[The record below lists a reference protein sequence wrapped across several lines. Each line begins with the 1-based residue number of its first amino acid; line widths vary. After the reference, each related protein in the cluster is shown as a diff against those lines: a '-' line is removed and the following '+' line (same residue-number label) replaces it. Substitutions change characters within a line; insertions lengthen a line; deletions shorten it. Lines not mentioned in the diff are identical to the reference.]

1 MRFTKPIKGKIMNK
15 KFLSV
20 IVGIALFSSSALAAE
35 ESGFFIGADAAYVQ
49 TKVKGDLKHNKTGAV
64 FNGDLS
70 SSIPILGLRMGYRF
84 NDLHRLYAAYN
95 YSDEFS
101 DIIRTPNLRIEG
113 DFNTH
118 KFLLGYDFTPEIFK
132 RVRAVAGGYLGYAK
146 TSIDLKTSL
155 LSLSQDF
162 DGFVY
167 GAKIGAIFELGAS
180 NEIEVGFKAE
190 QIEYNTRN
198 YYQETIGSNF
208 YDPRQTN
215 YGLYLGYTYKF

>member
-1 MRFTKPIKGKIMNK
+1 MRFKNQFKGKIMNK

>member
-1 MRFTKPIKGKIMNK
+1 MNK
-15 KFLSV
+15 KLLSIIAGV
-20 IVGIALFSSSALAAE
+20 ALFSSSALAAE

-70 SSIPILGLRMGYRF
+70 SSIPLLGLRMGYRF

-146 TSIDLKTSL
+146 TSLDLKTSL

-180 NEIEVGFKAE
+180 NELEVGFKAE

-215 YGLYLGYTYKF
+215 YGLYVGYTYKF

>member
-1 MRFTKPIKGKIMNK
+1 MNK

-180 NEIEVGFKAE
+180 NEIEVGFIK
-190 QIEYNTRN
+190 QNKSNTIL
-198 YYQETIGSNF
+198 EIITKK
-208 YDPRQTN
+208 
-215 YGLYLGYTYKF
+215 L

>member
-1 MRFTKPIKGKIMNK
+1 MNK

-84 NDLHRLYAAYN
+84 NDLHRLYVAYN
-95 YSDEFS
+95 YSDEFN
-101 DIIRTPNLRIEG
+101 DIIRTPNLRIES

-167 GAKIGAIFELGAS
+167 GAKIGAIFELGTS

-190 QIEYNTRN
+190 KIEYNTRN
-198 YYQETIGSNF
+198 YYQEIIGSNF

>member
-1 MRFTKPIKGKIMNK
+1 MNK
-15 KFLSV
+15 KLLSIIAGV
-20 IVGIALFSSSALAAE
+20 ALFSSSALAAE

-70 SSIPILGLRMGYRF
+70 SSIPLLGLRMGYRF

-146 TSIDLKTSL
+146 TSLDLKTSL

-162 DGFVY
+162 DGFVC

-180 NEIEVGFKAE
+180 NELEVGFKAE

>member
-1 MRFTKPIKGKIMNK
+1 MNK

-215 YGLYLGYTYKF
+215 YGLYLGCTYKF

>member
-1 MRFTKPIKGKIMNK
+1 MNK

-84 NDLHRLYAAYN
+84 NDLHRLYAAYD

-101 DIIRTPNLRIEG
+101 DIIRTPKLRIES

>member
-1 MRFTKPIKGKIMNK
+1 MNK

-208 YDPRQTN
+208 YDPGQTN

>member
-1 MRFTKPIKGKIMNK
+1 MNK

-101 DIIRTPNLRIEG
+101 DIIRTPKLRIES

-190 QIEYNTRN
+190 KIEYNTRN
-198 YYQETIGSNF
+198 YYQEIIGSNF

>member
-1 MRFTKPIKGKIMNK
+1 MNK

-84 NDLHRLYAAYN
+84 NDLHRLYVAYN

-101 DIIRTPNLRIEG
+101 DIIRTPKLRIES

-167 GAKIGAIFELGAS
+167 GAKIGAIFELGTS

-190 QIEYNTRN
+190 KIEYNTRN
-198 YYQETIGSNF
+198 YYQEIIGSNF

>member
-1 MRFTKPIKGKIMNK
+1 MNK
-15 KFLSV
+15 KLLSIIAGV
-20 IVGIALFSSSALAAE
+20 ALFSSSALAAE

-146 TSIDLKTSL
+146 TSLDLKTSL

-180 NEIEVGFKAE
+180 NEIEIGFKAE

>member
-1 MRFTKPIKGKIMNK
+1 MNK

-84 NDLHRLYAAYN
+84 NDLHRLYVAYN

-101 DIIRTPNLRIEG
+101 DIIRTPKLRIES

-190 QIEYNTRN
+190 KIEYNTRN
-198 YYQETIGSNF
+198 YYQEIIGSNF

>member
-1 MRFTKPIKGKIMNK
+1 MNK

-20 IVGIALFSSSALAAE
+20 IVGIALFSSSALAVE

-101 DIIRTPNLRIEG
+101 DIIKTPNLKIEG

>member
-1 MRFTKPIKGKIMNK
+1 MNK

-84 NDLHRLYAAYN
+84 NDLHRLYAAYD

-101 DIIRTPNLRIEG
+101 DIIRTPKLRIES

-132 RVRAVAGGYLGYAK
+132 RLRAVAGGYLGYAK

-190 QIEYNTRN
+190 KIEYNTRN
-198 YYQETIGSNF
+198 YYQEIIGSNF

>member
-1 MRFTKPIKGKIMNK
+1 M
-15 KFLSV
+15 
-20 IVGIALFSSSALAAE
+20 
-35 ESGFFIGADAAYVQ
+35 GADAAYVQ

-198 YYQETIGSNF
+198 YYQEAIGSNF

>member
-1 MRFTKPIKGKIMNK
+1 MNK

-49 TKVKGDLKHNKTGAV
+49 TKVKGDLKHNKTGTV

-84 NDLHRLYAAYN
+84 NDLHRLYVAYN

-101 DIIRTPNLRIEG
+101 DIIRTPKLRIES

-132 RVRAVAGGYLGYAK
+132 RLRAVAGGYLGYAK

-167 GAKIGAIFELGAS
+167 GAKIGAIFELGTS

-190 QIEYNTRN
+190 KIEYNTRN
-198 YYQETIGSNF
+198 YYQEIIGSNF

>member
-1 MRFTKPIKGKIMNK
+1 MNK
-15 KFLSV
+15 KLLSIIAGV
-20 IVGIALFSSSALAAE
+20 ALFSSSALAAE

-70 SSIPILGLRMGYRF
+70 SSIPLLGLRMGYRF

>member
-1 MRFTKPIKGKIMNK
+1 MNK

-49 TKVKGDLKHNKTGAV
+49 TKVKGDLKHNKTGTV

>member
-1 MRFTKPIKGKIMNK
+1 MNK
-15 KFLSV
+15 KLLSIIAGV
-20 IVGIALFSSSALAAE
+20 ALFSSSALAAE

-70 SSIPILGLRMGYRF
+70 SSIPLLGLRMGYRF

-146 TSIDLKTSL
+146 TSLDLKTSL

-167 GAKIGAIFELGAS
+167 GAKIGAIFELGTS
-180 NEIEVGFKAE
+180 NELEVGFKAE

-198 YYQETIGSNF
+198 YYEETIGSNF

>member
-1 MRFTKPIKGKIMNK
+1 MNK

-198 YYQETIGSNF
+198 YYRSYRVEF
-208 YDPRQTN
+208 
-215 YGLYLGYTYKF
+215 L

>member
-1 MRFTKPIKGKIMNK
+1 MNK
-15 KFLSV
+15 KLLSI
-20 IVGIALFSSSALAAE
+20 IVGVALFSSSALATE

-146 TSIDLKTSL
+146 TSLDLKTSL

-167 GAKIGAIFELGAS
+167 GAKIGAIFELGTS
-180 NEIEVGFKAE
+180 NELEVGFKAE

>member
-1 MRFTKPIKGKIMNK
+1 MNK

-101 DIIRTPNLRIEG
+101 DIIRTPNLRIES

-167 GAKIGAIFELGAS
+167 GAKIGAIFELGTS

>member
-1 MRFTKPIKGKIMNK
+1 MNK

-198 YYQETIGSNF
+198 YYQEA
-208 YDPRQTN
+208 
-215 YGLYLGYTYKF
+215 

>member
-1 MRFTKPIKGKIMNK
+1 MNK

-84 NDLHRLYAAYN
+84 NDLHRLYVAYN

-101 DIIRTPNLRIEG
+101 DIIRTPNLRIES

-167 GAKIGAIFELGAS
+167 GAKIGAIFELGTS

-190 QIEYNTRN
+190 KIEYNTRN
-198 YYQETIGSNF
+198 YYQEIIGSNF

>member
-1 MRFTKPIKGKIMNK
+1 MNK

-146 TSIDLKTSL
+146 TSLDLKTSL

>member
-1 MRFTKPIKGKIMNK
+1 MNK

-190 QIEYNTRN
+190 QIRN
-198 YYQETIGSNF
+198 YYQEAIGSNF

>member
-1 MRFTKPIKGKIMNK
+1 MNK

-20 IVGIALFSSSALAAE
+20 IVGITLFSSSALAAE

>member
-1 MRFTKPIKGKIMNK
+1 MNK

-20 IVGIALFSSSALAAE
+20 IVGIALFSSSALAVE

-101 DIIRTPNLRIEG
+101 DIIKTPNLKIEG

-167 GAKIGAIFELGAS
+167 GAKIGAIFELGTS
-180 NEIEVGFKAE
+180 NELEVGFKAE

>member
-1 MRFTKPIKGKIMNK
+1 MNK

-70 SSIPILGLRMGYRF
+70 SSIPILGLIMGYRF

>member
-1 MRFTKPIKGKIMNK
+1 MNK

-155 LSLSQDF
+155 LSLFQDF

>member
-1 MRFTKPIKGKIMNK
+1 MNK

-132 RVRAVAGGYLGYAK
+132 RVRTVAGGYLGYAK

>member
-1 MRFTKPIKGKIMNK
+1 MNK
-15 KFLSV
+15 KLLSIIAGV
-20 IVGIALFSSSALAAE
+20 ALFSSSALAAE

-70 SSIPILGLRMGYRF
+70 SSIPLLGLRMGYRF

-146 TSIDLKTSL
+146 TSLDLKTSL

-167 GAKIGAIFELGAS
+167 GAKIGAIFELGTS
-180 NEIEVGFKAE
+180 NEFEVGFKAE

-198 YYQETIGSNF
+198 YYEETIGSNF

>member
-1 MRFTKPIKGKIMNK
+1 MNK

-190 QIEYNTRN
+190 KIEYNTRN
-198 YYQETIGSNF
+198 YYQEIIGSNF

>member
-1 MRFTKPIKGKIMNK
+1 MNK
-15 KFLSV
+15 KLLSIIAGV
-20 IVGIALFSSSALAAE
+20 ALFSSSALAAE

-70 SSIPILGLRMGYRF
+70 SSIPLLGLRMGYRF

-146 TSIDLKTSL
+146 TSLDLKTSL

-180 NEIEVGFKAE
+180 NELEVGFKAE

>member
-1 MRFTKPIKGKIMNK
+1 MNK

-84 NDLHRLYAAYN
+84 NDLHRLYAAYD

-101 DIIRTPNLRIEG
+101 DIIRTPKLRIES

-167 GAKIGAIFELGAS
+167 GAKIGAIFELGTS

-190 QIEYNTRN
+190 KIEYNTRN
-198 YYQETIGSNF
+198 YYQEIIGSNF

>member
-1 MRFTKPIKGKIMNK
+1 MNK

-101 DIIRTPNLRIEG
+101 DIIRTPKLRIES

-167 GAKIGAIFELGAS
+167 GAKIGAIFELGTS

-190 QIEYNTRN
+190 KIEYNTRN
-198 YYQETIGSNF
+198 YYQEIIGPNF

>member
-1 MRFTKPIKGKIMNK
+1 MNK

-20 IVGIALFSSSALAAE
+20 IVGIALFSSLALAAE

-198 YYQETIGSNF
+198 YYQEAIGSNF

>member
-1 MRFTKPIKGKIMNK
+1 MNK
-15 KFLSV
+15 KFLS
-20 IVGIALFSSSALAAE
+20 IVAGIALFSSSAFAE
-35 ESGFFIGADAAYVQ
+35 EKSGFFIGADAAYVQ

-70 SSIPILGLRMGYRF
+70 SSIPLLGLRMGYRF

-146 TSIDLKTSL
+146 TSLDLKTSL

-167 GAKIGAIFELGAS
+167 GAKIGAIFELGTS
-180 NEIEVGFKAE
+180 NELEVGFKAE